1 MEISREQYQNLRGV
15 QDTHELASLL
25 LALPNASI
33 NIPGE
38 NGPEVWS
45 EAFEPEGGRRV
56 SQGNISWCAEYVQV
70 AVNASLLPNS

>member
-1 MEISREQYQNLRGV
+1 MEISRDQYQNLRGV

-25 LALPNASI
+25 MALPNSPF

-45 EAFEPEGGRRV
+45 EAFEPENAKQA
-56 SQGNISWCAEYVQV
+56 SQGSVRWSAEYVQV
-70 AVNASLLPNS
+70 AVHVSHVS